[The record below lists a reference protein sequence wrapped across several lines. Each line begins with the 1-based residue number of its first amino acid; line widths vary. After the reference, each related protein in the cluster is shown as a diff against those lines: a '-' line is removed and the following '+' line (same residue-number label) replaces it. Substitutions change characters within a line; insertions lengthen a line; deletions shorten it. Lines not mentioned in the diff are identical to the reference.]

1 MCTSC
6 SCIPAERGANAK
18 SPWHKGSCATPLM
31 LDRTTLG
38 PGDQDHSS
46 LARSYLGR
54 PQGSIHC
61 ARIAGS
67 GGPLDIHSS
76 LERGPTT
83 QARFRSQQLLK
94 DDSIRH
100 QPGVLEHSS
109 FSPQWLPPRGLGQ
122 PRRNGRLRN
131 WAGGRTIDGQGQRRL
146 VVGQLERLTGQQR
159 VGCGSTSGRHPQPST
174 TITEVEH

>member
-1 MCTSC
+1 MHSGRTRC
-6 SCIPAERGANAK
+6 EREV
-18 SPWHKGSCATPLM
+18 
-31 LDRTTLG
+31 TLA
-38 PGDQDHSS
+38 QRKLRHIS
-46 LARSYLGR
+46 LAGSNYVRSRRPRPGNGSSARSCLGR

-146 VVGQLERLTGQQR
+146 VVGQLERLTGQQC
-159 VGCGSTSGRHPQPST
+159 VGCGSRSGRHSQPST
-174 TITEVEH
+174 AITEVQHQSC